1 VQQSELVR
9 SPFSA
14 NIPQW
19 QVAYDSTSL
28 GWLKTCARLYKY
40 QMIDQWSPKSRGIHL
55 MFGGLYASGVEHYAH
70 YRAAGDDHDTATL
83 KMVRWVLEN
92 SGTRSDDGVWVP
104 WSPGDHKDAN
114 IKNRYTLIRSLVWN
128 VEEHLTSPFQTVVL
142 ADGRP
147 AVELTFNF
155 DAFEIEG
162 ETVSLSGHLDR
173 LAEANGELWVLDDK
187 TTKGA
192 LNAQYFK
199 GYTPHNQMS
208 LYAIAGKV
216 IADRPVRGVLI
227 RAAQIGVG
235 FTRFATGQ
243 APRPSAVLTEWLHN
257 TETWIRQAREYAI
270 ADYWPMNE
278 TSCDKFGG
286 CAFRDVCAVSPS
298 HRPQWLEEGFERRE
312 WNPLIARGDI

>member
-1 VQQSELVR
+1 
-9 SPFSA
+9 
-14 NIPQW
+14 
-19 QVAYDSTSL
+19 
-28 GWLKTCARLYKY
+28 
-40 QMIDQWSPKSRGIHL
+40 
-55 MFGGLYASGVEHYAH
+55 
-70 YRAAGDDHDTATL
+70 
-83 KMVRWVLEN
+83 MVRWVLEN
-92 SGTRSDDGVWVP
+92 SGTRDDAGVWTA

-128 VEEHLTSPFQTVVL
+128 VEEHRTSPFQTVVL

-162 ETVSLSGHLDR
+162 ETVSLSGHMDQ
-173 LAEANGELWVLDDK
+173 LAEANGELWVIDDK

-227 RAAQIGVG
+227 RAAQIGVN

-257 TETWIRQAREYAI
+257 TEVLIRQAREYAI
-270 ADYWPMNE
+270 ADYFPMNDK
-278 TSCDKFGG
+278 SCSDYGG
-286 CAFRDVCAVSPS
+286 CPFQAVCAVSPS
-298 HRPQWLEEGFERRE
+298 HRKAWLEEGFEKRE
-312 WNPLIARGDI
+312 WNPLSARGDI